1 MERWMRVPFWSGL
14 ATVVAGS
21 VMGGVMMLAPS
32 GTAATGQAG
41 VPHSSTAECTK
52 ANLSAKYKGV
62 DAAMN
67 HRYGRIILR
76 NTSDEACFVKGY
88 GGLSYVGEGNGTQ
101 IGAPADRTPTATPKT
116 VLEPGDKVASAIS
129 EASYAPYPRRECRPT
144 KVDGFRVYVPDE
156 TRSIFI
162 EHKTTGCANPK
173 VHLLAHKAYR

>member
-1 MERWMRVPFWSGL
+1 MERWMRVPLWSGL

-32 GTAATGQAG
+32 GNAATAQRG
-41 VPHSSTAECTK
+41 VPECTK
-52 ANLSAKYKGV
+52 ANLSAKYKGT
-62 DAAMN
+62 DAAMS
-67 HRYGRIILR
+67 HVYGRIILR
-76 NTSDEACFVKGY
+76 NTSDETCFVKGY
-88 GGLSYVGEGNGTQ
+88 GGLSYVGKGNGTQ
-101 IGAPADRTPTATPKT
+101 IGAPADRTPTATPRT

-129 EASYAPYPRRECRPT
+129 QASYAPYPKQECRPT

-173 VHLLAHKAYR
+173 IHLLAHKAYH